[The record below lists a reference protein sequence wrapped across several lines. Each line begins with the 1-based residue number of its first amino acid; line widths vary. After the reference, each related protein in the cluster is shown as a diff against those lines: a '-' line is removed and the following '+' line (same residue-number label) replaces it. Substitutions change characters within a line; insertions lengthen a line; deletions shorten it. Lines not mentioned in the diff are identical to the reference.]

1 MLVFLASEVSSTL
14 IIPTMIAPLLF
25 LGFLRF
31 TSVVLQ
37 KNSEPVVNT
46 SNKGVPM
53 PKKNKSRVRNFAVSY
68 VACFLETAWAAM
80 VAVTVTGTG
89 GDQGSL
95 ALAKNI
101 ISLRL

>member
-1 MLVFLASEVSSTL
+1 
-14 IIPTMIAPLLF
+14 MIAPLLF
-25 LGFLRF
+25 LGLLRL

-53 PKKNKSRVRNFAVSY
+53 PNKNKSRVGSFAVSY

-80 VAVTVTGTG
+80 VAVAVTVTG

-101 ISLRL
+101 ISRRYFSTFDFYPTARS